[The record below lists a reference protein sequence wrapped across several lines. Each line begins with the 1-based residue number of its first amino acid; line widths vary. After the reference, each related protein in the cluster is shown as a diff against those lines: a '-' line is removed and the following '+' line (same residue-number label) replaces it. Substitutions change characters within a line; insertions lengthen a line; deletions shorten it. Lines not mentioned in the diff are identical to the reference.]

1 MHSPQCTLHSLL
13 CSLPRGFSGPKP
25 KPLRPTRPSARGQ
38 GGVSAASAP
47 ADPGLPGLD
56 GERTPRARGA
66 TRRPAGDSDPMG
78 DRELAP
84 RPRPLEMPV
93 NLGLHS
99 GLCSGA
105 LSTVQR
111 GISSNRKTS
120 GLVRHREIAAVHT
133 GVCSPPRVASATL
146 RAKVRSA
153 LTPFI
158 AVRALAPPVHPSRTG
173 EGSREMPPVEIVG
186 AQSSTTHHHHHMR
199 ELREF
204 QGGASWPEPV
214 VLGVVP
220 CFERLEPHGPAML
233 WEAVSS
239 ARDGRSGPV

>member
-111 GISSNRKTS
+111 GHLFESKD
-120 GLVRHREIAAVHT
+120 VRACPAPRDRRGAHWSVQ
-133 GVCSPPRVASATL
+133 SPPGRQCDPTSESPQRTYSFHRRP
-146 RAKVRSA
+146 RAG
-153 LTPFI
+153 TP
-158 AVRALAPPVHPSRTG
+158 RAPQPDR
-173 EGSREMPPVEIVG
+173 RRI
-186 AQSSTTHHHHHMR
+186 
-199 ELREF
+199 
-204 QGGASWPEPV
+204 
-214 VLGVVP
+214 
-220 CFERLEPHGPAML
+220 
-233 WEAVSS
+233 
-239 ARDGRSGPV
+239 ARDATGRDRRCAEFHHSPPPPHA